1 VTSSVPASGSTRRA
15 SVSVMAVTLPSTA
28 DGRAGGRWET
38 DVVAST
44 GDVLRPSAAD
54 AAVRPARV
62 GDAPA
67 VGAVQSRAWR
77 SAFGAL
83 LAPAA
88 MDEAD
93 LAAVWADAIAS
104 PPSPRHA
111 VLVATAGGTVV
122 GFVAV
127 APAADPDLG
136 TDVGEI
142 VVLAVDPPHQHA
154 GHGSRLLAA
163 ATDTLRANGTAA
175 AVVWLPL
182 PDAVMRNF
190 FTSAGMVA
198 DGGRRTLAAPDG
210 GQVTQLRLTAA
221 LA

>member
-1 VTSSVPASGSTRRA
+1 
-15 SVSVMAVTLPSTA
+15 
-28 DGRAGGRWET
+28 
-38 DVVAST
+38 VAST

-54 AAVRPARV
+54 AAVRPARP
-62 GDAPA
+62 GDAAA

-77 SAFGAL
+77 QAFGAI

-88 MDEAD
+88 LDEAA
-93 LAAVWADAIAS
+93 LAQEWAAAIAD

-111 VLVATAGGTVV
+111 VLVATAAGTVV

-127 APAADPDLG
+127 APAGDPDLG
-136 TDVGEI
+136 GDVGEI
-142 VVLAVDPPHQHA
+142 VVLAVDPAHQHA

-163 ATDTLRANGTAA
+163 ATDTLRESGATG

-182 PDAVMRNF
+182 PDAVMQNF

-198 DGGRRTLAAPDG
+198 DGARRTLAAADG
-210 GQVTQLRLTAA
+210 GTLTQLRLTAA

>member
-1 VTSSVPASGSTRRA
+1 
-15 SVSVMAVTLPSTA
+15 
-28 DGRAGGRWET
+28 
-38 DVVAST
+38 VAST
-44 GDVLRPSAAD
+44 GDVLRLSAAD
-54 AAVRPARV
+54 AAVRPARPA
-62 GDAPA
+62 DAGA

-77 SAFGAL
+77 QAFGAVF
-83 LAPAA
+83 APDA
-88 MDEAD
+88 MDAAGLAD
-93 LAAVWADAIAS
+93 VWAEAIAE

-136 TDVGEI
+136 GDVGEI
-142 VVLAVDPPHQHA
+142 VVLAVDPAHQHA

-163 ATDTLRANGTAA
+163 ATDTLRGTGFTG

-182 PDAVMRNF
+182 PDAVLNNF

-198 DGGRRTLAAPDG
+198 DGARRTLAAPDG
-210 GQVTQLRLTAA
+210 GQITQLRLTAA

>member
-1 VTSSVPASGSTRRA
+1 
-15 SVSVMAVTLPSTA
+15 M
-28 DGRAGGRWET
+28 
-38 DVVAST
+38 VVAST
-44 GDVLRPSAAD
+44 GDVLRPPAAD
-54 AAVRPARV
+54 AAVRPARPA
-62 GDAPA
+62 DADA

-77 SAFGAL
+77 QAFGAL
-83 LAPAA
+83 LAPGA
-88 MDEAD
+88 MDAGE
-93 LAAVWADAIAS
+93 LAEVWAGAIEA

-111 VLVATAGGTVV
+111 VLVATSGGTVV

-127 APAADPDLG
+127 APADDPDLG

-142 VVLAVDPPHQHA
+142 VVLAVDPAHQHA

-163 ATDTLRANGTAA
+163 ATDTLRGAGFTG

-182 PDAVMRNF
+182 PEAVLQNF

-198 DGGRRTLAAPDG
+198 DGARRTLSAQDG
-210 GQVTQLRLTAA
+210 STVTQLRLTAA

>member
-1 VTSSVPASGSTRRA
+1 MAS
-15 SVSVMAVTLPSTA
+15 
-28 DGRAGGRWET
+28 
-38 DVVAST
+38 
-44 GDVLRPSAAD
+44 DVLRPPTAD
-54 AAVRPARV
+54 AAVRPARPS
-62 GDAPA
+62 DAAA

-77 SAFGAL
+77 QAFGAL
-83 LAPAA
+83 LGSDA
-88 MDEAD
+88 MDPAGLAD
-93 LAAVWADAIAS
+93 VWADAIAR

-127 APAADPDLG
+127 APAGDPDLG
-136 TDVGEI
+136 PEAGEI
-142 VVLAVDPPHQHA
+142 VVLAVDPAHQHA

-163 ATDTLRANGTAA
+163 ATDTLRDAGFTG

-182 PDAVMRNF
+182 PDAVMQNF

-198 DGGRRTLAAPDG
+198 DGARRTLGASDG
-210 GQVTQLRLTAA
+210 GTVTQLRLTAA